1 MPKSTSAPRSR
12 APLARYANYFELG
25 HNAFE
30 FIIDFGQYRHDTR
43 DVALHTRIAFGPT
56 HAKLLTGMLA
66 RAIEAHEAEH
76 GVVVEPDGQP
86 DPLEVI
92 LQSLPDFEVRALN
105 ARRRATKR

>member
-1 MPKSTSAPRSR
+1 MAKPSSTSRPR

-30 FIIDFGQYRHDTR
+30 FMIDFGQYRHEAR

-56 HAKLLTGMLA
+56 HAKLLAGMLA
-66 RAIEAHEAEH
+66 RALAEHEAEH
-76 GVVVEPDGQP
+76 GPVPEPDPTP

-92 LQSLPDFEVRALN
+92 LQSLPDFEDRAVN